1 MTDVASRVTAMASF
15 VALVLVFVTSY
26 KAIVL
31 MFQFTRVLA
40 YYYSTTREVAVSLL
54 CRRRMVSPQA
64 SLAYRL
70 AAWEWKIVERFYLAY
85 SFPVGSTVL
94 ATPFGFTKL
103 RRKMFHNRRVN
114 VELYVR
120 SSKLQYLQYAKK
132 TLIRSHVK
140 VTKSILQHSS
150 IVLPLTSSMSCVLSH
165 RARFLARCYLSCR
178 PTWRIWPTLL
188 HSTA

>member
-70 AAWEWKIVERFYLAY
+70 AAWEWKIVERFYLA
-85 SFPVGSTVL
+85 
-94 ATPFGFTKL
+94 
-103 RRKMFHNRRVN
+103 
-114 VELYVR
+114 
-120 SSKLQYLQYAKK
+120 
-132 TLIRSHVK
+132 
-140 VTKSILQHSS
+140 
-150 IVLPLTSSMSCVLSH
+150 
-165 RARFLARCYLSCR
+165 
-178 PTWRIWPTLL
+178 
-188 HSTA
+188 